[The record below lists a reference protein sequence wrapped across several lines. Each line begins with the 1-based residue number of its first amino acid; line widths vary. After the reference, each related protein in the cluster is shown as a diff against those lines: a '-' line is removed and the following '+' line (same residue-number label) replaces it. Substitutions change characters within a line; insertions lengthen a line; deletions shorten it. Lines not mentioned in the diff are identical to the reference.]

1 MIRKTSIAYLIFVI
15 LLCYIVS
22 SRFFEKNFFLNEF
35 LSLMGV
41 FVLIYKKFRTGNDF
55 ISRLVLFLLSW
66 SFIHVIVSVFRMD
79 SLYYYF
85 RNLVIVYSIFSFY
98 LGYCL
103 YPYLHIFISRVYRTL
118 KYYVSILLVVPIS
131 TFLFERFVM
140 STLFPVVLKKLQ
152 VIWILPALIIMNIIY
167 AVSYDSATAIALAG
181 FYSFLFIMPNYRF
194 FQQLIFAGII
204 LFIVFFILIQPNL
217 NLISVNNF
225 SPYNSNAI
233 YQVINSNPL
242 LSLDGNTTWRL
253 VLWKQVLVDNFPQ
266 NIFGLGFGTPL
277 MKYYPVEDYSKLSS
291 LPYVMGAH
299 NSYIY
304 LFGRLGILYFI
315 FLVLMFTKIFKEYF
329 YYKEYYYSNKIILL
343 FFSFFAITIVAL
355 FNPTLESPI
364 YASLYW
370 ILLGFL
376 ARAIYNRNRNTKN
389 EDFAYS

>member
-1 MIRKTSIAYLIFVI
+1 
-15 LLCYIVS
+15 
-22 SRFFEKNFFLNEF
+22 
-35 LSLMGV
+35 
-41 FVLIYKKFRTGNDF
+41 
-55 ISRLVLFLLSW
+55 
-66 SFIHVIVSVFRMD
+66 
-79 SLYYYF
+79 
-85 RNLVIVYSIFSFY
+85 
-98 LGYCL
+98 
-103 YPYLHIFISRVYRTL
+103 
-118 KYYVSILLVVPIS
+118 
-131 TFLFERFVM
+131 
-140 STLFPVVLKKLQ
+140 
-152 VIWILPALIIMNIIY
+152 
-167 AVSYDSATAIALAG
+167 
-181 FYSFLFIMPNYRF
+181 MPNYRF

-233 YQVINSNPL
+233 YQVINSNSL

-304 LFGRLGILYFI
+304 LFGRLGSLYFI